1 MRKKIL
7 FTVWLLV
14 PVALLA
20 YHFGP
25 GQTRLS
31 AERAAQKIAEARQL
45 EVMEQWDAATQAWA
59 DALAATPAN
68 KTAQRLQIQLAHANA
83 RIYTGELPEAMDE
96 MEKLL
101 TEAQATKAGPNLQR
115 EIRSSLASSRYY
127 AAWLMRLEGGTT
139 EEWLKQ
145 AESARQHFRLLA
157 EESKGAT
164 LASNFEKNLEAT
176 IRLEQMDLSELQGL
190 PLPKKCSG
198 CKNVCQKCR
207 SQSQSKCE
215 NPGEGEKKEKD
226 ARGAGFNNIP
236 KGGS

>member
-1 MRKKIL
+1 
-7 FTVWLLV
+7 
-14 PVALLA
+14 VALLA

-25 GQTRLS
+25 GQSRLS
-31 AERAAQKIAEARQL
+31 AERAAKLIAEARQL
-45 EVMEQWDAATQAWA
+45 ETAEQWTEAAEAWA
-59 DALAATPAN
+59 AALAATPSE
-68 KTAQRLQIQLAHANA
+68 KTTQRLQIQLAHANA
-83 RIYTGELPEAMDE
+83 RIYAGELPEAMDQ

-101 TEAQATKAGPNLQR
+101 TESQSGKASAELQR

-139 EEWLKQ
+139 EEWLQQ

-157 EESKGAT
+157 EETKGTT
-164 LASNFEKNLEAT
+164 LAASYEKNLEAT
-176 IRLEQMDLSELQGL
+176 VRLEQMDLSELQGL

-215 NPGEGEKKEKD
+215 NPGEKKEQKD
-226 ARGAGFNNIP
+226 ARGAGFNDVP

>member
-1 MRKKIL
+1 MRKTIL
-7 FTVWLLV
+7 FTLWLLV
-14 PVALLA
+14 PVVLLA

-25 GQTRLS
+25 GQARLS
-31 AERAAQKIAEARQL
+31 SERAAKKIIEARQL
-45 EVMEQWDAATQAWA
+45 EATEQWAEAAEAWA
-59 DALAATPAN
+59 EALAATPAD
-68 KTAQRLQIQLAHANA
+68 KTTQRLQIQLAHANA
-83 RIYTGELPEAMDE
+83 RIYSGELPEAME
-96 MEKLL
+96 QMEKLL
-101 TEAQATKAGPNLQR
+101 TEAQTANADASLQQ

-139 EEWLKQ
+139 EEWLPQ

-157 EESKGAT
+157 EQTMGTALAT
-164 LASNFEKNLEAT
+164 GYEKNLEAT
-176 IRLEQMDLSELQGL
+176 VRLEQMDLTELQGL

-215 NPGEGEKKEKD
+215 NPGEKEKKD
-226 ARGAGFNNIP
+226 ARGAGFNDVP